1 MLDQGEVDGVTVDV
15 GVGHPHPEVV
25 HLVGLDPVHEG
36 RVFVVAN
43 VLRSHRRLLV
53 TKFRVVSQFK
63 AHLGCCAKPGEHHIL
78 LKALARL
85 LLLVKPNYSEIIL

>member
-25 HLVGLDPVHEG
+25 HLVGLDPVHKG

-43 VLRSHRRLLV
+43 VLRSHRRLLEP
-53 TKFRVVSQFK
+53 KFWVVSQFK
-63 AHLGCCAKPGEHHIL
+63 AHLGRRTKPGEHHIL
-78 LKALARL
+78 LETFVRL
-85 LLLVKPNYSEIIL
+85 LLLIISFLS